1 MTTTPPNGHDSWL
14 EKGCDWLDTIEER
27 KAARAELAALRA
39 RLLAAEKELQGYLSS
54 ECTSCT
60 FLAKRLEAAEARVG
74 ELEARIEAMTPPGL
88 AEYLTVDMKGK
99 VPMTDQRTE
108 GELNRQ
114 LKDPVYAAK
123 VEAAGKVLAAED
135 RIEELEQLVHMQMSG
150 NMAQRL
156 TAARE
161 ALAYER
167 LAYERRVTAA
177 RDDLSNFNGRM
188 DDMVK
193 AAARKREGG

>member
-39 RLLAAEKELQGYLSS
+39 RLAEGCPSWACGKCNEADEVDALRARLLAEADEVDALR
-54 ECTSCT
+54 
-60 FLAKRLEAAEARVG
+60 ARLLAAEARV
-74 ELEARIEAMTPPGL
+74 
-88 AEYLTVDMKGK
+88 K
-99 VPMTDQRTE
+99 
-108 GELNRQ
+108 
-114 LKDPVYAAK
+114 
-123 VEAAGKVLAAED
+123 
-135 RIEELEQLVHMQMSG
+135 ELEQIVHMQTSG